1 MSEQYFNFE
10 DNLVSC
16 IDAEFYVN
24 QLDAEVLELIQTE
37 YGSVD
42 AYVKEYLCKSD
53 NQEDIC
59 RLFERLSYCKPR
71 EQLFICQRFGLID
84 GKAKTLDEI
93 VKMFGIT
100 RDRARQ
106 IERKCLRPGCRL
118 KRRKRLI
125 DFLNDQTKNIMIAL
139 ALEENTSGA
148 FYLEEKEMSNEEN
161 IPVITASELRT
172 RLQELGDHVILTI
185 VLEGDD
191 EEDAK
196 E

>member
-1 MSEQYFNFE
+1 MSEQNFNFE

-59 RLFERLSYCKPR
+59 RLFEHLSSCKPR

-125 DFLNDQTKNIMIAL
+125 DFL
-139 ALEENTSGA
+139 
-148 FYLEEKEMSNEEN
+148 
-161 IPVITASELRT
+161 
-172 RLQELGDHVILTI
+172 
-185 VLEGDD
+185 DD
-191 EEDAK
+191 
-196 E
+196 

>member
-1 MSEQYFNFE
+1 
-10 DNLVSC
+10 
-16 IDAEFYVN
+16 
-24 QLDAEVLELIQTE
+24 
-37 YGSVD
+37 
-42 AYVKEYLCKSD
+42 
-53 NQEDIC
+53 
-59 RLFERLSYCKPR
+59 
-71 EQLFICQRFGLID
+71 
-84 GKAKTLDEI
+84 
-93 VKMFGIT
+93 
-100 RDRARQ
+100 
-106 IERKCLRPGCRL
+106 
-118 KRRKRLI
+118 
-125 DFLNDQTKNIMIAL
+125 MIAL